1 MSENTAPRYTRD
13 QDLAFAVLRIG
24 FGVIWVIN
32 TLLEANGPYVNHF
45 LASIVVRERGQPGVV
60 QAYMHMVVR
69 AISAVGPHEVAIA
82 TIILNG
88 LLALSLLT
96 GIALR
101 PLARIGVGYSLLLW
115 STVGGL
121 GGPYVA
127 GATDPGTA
135 IVYALTFFTILSV
148 PSEQRLTLGGHPRR
162 VIETRE
168 IEVVRILFGLLWAF
182 DAFWKWQPA
191 FLEHSLSYLRAS
203 EIGQPAWI
211 VFYIGTFVR
220 LCGLFGTL
228 TFGIFAAIAETIL
241 AVSLLWKRGLQWS
254 LPLGAL
260 YSFGV
265 WTTAEGWGGPY
276 AVGSTGNRG
285 DMLGTANM
293 YIIVYLYLMVAYRYG
308 RGDPKRRASAVT
320 EGDK

>member
-1 MSENTAPRYTRD
+1 MPENASSRYTPD

-24 FGVIWVIN
+24 FGMIWAIN
-32 TLLEANGPYVNHF
+32 TYLQANRPYINQF
-45 LASIVVRERGQPGVV
+45 LHSIIVRERGQPTIV
-60 QAYMHMVVR
+60 QAYMDAVVR
-69 AISAVGPHEVAIA
+69 AVSAVGPHEVAIA
-82 TIILNG
+82 TVILDG
-88 LLALSLLT
+88 LLALSLIT
-96 GIALR
+96 GIGLR
-101 PLARIGVGYSLLLW
+101 PLARIGVVYSLFLW

-148 PSEQRLTLGGHPRR
+148 PSEQRFTLGGHPQR
-162 VIETRE
+162 VVETRE

-191 FLEHSLSYLRAS
+191 FLEHSLSYLRAAQ
-203 EIGQPAWI
+203 IGQPAWI
-211 VFYIGTFVR
+211 VMYIGAFIR
-220 LCGLFGTL
+220 ICGIFGSV
-228 TFGIFAAIAETIL
+228 TFGIFAALAETLL
-241 AVSLLWKRGLQWS
+241 AVSLLGKWGLKWS

-276 AVGSTGNRG
+276 ALGSTGNRG

-293 YIIVYLYLMVAYRYG
+293 YIIVYLYLMVAYLYG
-308 RGDPKRRASAVT
+308 RGDPERR
-320 EGDK
+320 

>member
-1 MSENTAPRYTRD
+1 MYENRLSRYTRD
-13 QDLAFAVLRIG
+13 QDLAFAVMRIV
-24 FGVIWVIN
+24 FGVIWVVN
-32 TLLEANGPYVNHF
+32 TVLQTNSAYINHF
-45 LASIVVRERGQPGVV
+45 LGSIIKRVNGQPDIIR
-60 QAYMHMVVR
+60 AYLHTVIHAVNLLGPR
-69 AISAVGPHEVAIA
+69 HVAVGTVV
-82 TIILNG
+82 LSG

-101 PLARIGVGYSLLLW
+101 PLARLGVVYSLFLW
-115 STVGGL
+115 STVGGF

-148 PSEQRLTLGGHPRR
+148 PSEQRLTLSGHPGR
-162 VIETRE
+162 VVETRE

-191 FLEHSLSYLRAS
+191 FLEHGLSYLHAAQ
-203 EIGQPAWI
+203 IGQPAWI
-211 VFYIGTFVR
+211 VSYIGLFIR
-220 LCGLFGTL
+220 LFGAVGPL
-228 TFGIFAAIAETIL
+228 PFGIFAAAVETVL
-241 AVSLLWKRGLQWS
+241 AVSLLARRGQKWL
-254 LPLGAL
+254 LPIGFF

-276 AVGSTGNRG
+276 NLGSTGNRG

-293 YIIVYLYLMVAYRYG
+293 YMIVYLYLMVAYLFER
-308 RGDPKRRASAVT
+308 RRAARA
-320 EGDK
+320 